1 MPSFASATGVMASP
15 SEAHRIGAGLWPR
28 LFSALCFGPLV
39 LAVFY
44 IGPPLSDLALA
55 LAGSLM
61 LWEWLRLTGAVA
73 SWRSQWSW
81 LALLPALVVLCAAGH
96 LPIWALLAL
105 PLGLV
110 VAFFLQTPAG
120 GPTAFPRLWLL
131 AGLAY
136 VSIPLLSLQWIRNQA
151 EDGMLLVFFLLACVW
166 VSDSAAYFVG
176 KTVGGPKLFPRVSP
190 KKTWSGGIAG
200 LLAGAL
206 AWLIGM
212 MLYAEGSLVVFALI
226 GILLSLV
233 CICGDFVE
241 SALKRHFGV
250 KDSGRLI
257 PGHGG
262 ILDRV
267 DGLMFAA
274 VVLAII
280 SMLWGSPLSWQF
292 N

>member
-1 MPSFASATGVMASP
+1 MM
-15 SEAHRIGAGLWPR
+15 
-28 LFSALCFGPLV
+28 
-39 LAVFY
+39 
-44 IGPPLSDLALA
+44 
-55 LAGSLM
+55 
-61 LWEWLRLTGAVA
+61 WEWLRLTGAVTG
-73 SWRSQWSW
+73 WRSQWSW
-81 LALLPALVVLCAAGH
+81 LALLPALVVLCAVGH
-96 LPIWALLAL
+96 LPVWALLAV
-105 PLGLV
+105 PLGLI
-110 VAFFLQTPAG
+110 VAFSLQTPAG

-136 VSIPLLSLQWIRNQA
+136 VSIPLLALQWIRNQT
-151 EDGMLLVFFLLACVW
+151 ESGMVLVFLLFACVW

-176 KTVGGPKLFPRVSP
+176 KTVGGPKLFPRTSP

-200 LLAGAL
+200 VLAGAV

-212 MLYAEGSLVVFALI
+212 MLYAEGSVIVFALI
-226 GILLSLV
+226 GVLLSLV
-233 CICGDFVE
+233 CVCGDYVE
-241 SALKRHFGV
+241 SALKRRFGV

-280 SMLWGSPLSWQF
+280 SLLWGSPLSWQF
-292 N
+292 D

>member
-1 MPSFASATGVMASP
+1 MASP

-28 LFSALCFGPLV
+28 LLSALCFGPLV

-44 IGPPLSDLALA
+44 IGPPLSDLGLA
-55 LAGSLM
+55 LAGGLM
-61 LWEWLRLTGAVA
+61 MWEWLRLTGAVTG
-73 SWRSQWSW
+73 WRSQWSW
-81 LALLPALVVLCAAGH
+81 LALLPALVVLCAVGH
-96 LPIWALLAL
+96 LPVWALLAV
-105 PLGLV
+105 PLGLI
-110 VAFFLQTPAG
+110 VAFSLQTPAG

-136 VSIPLLSLQWIRNQA
+136 VSIPLLGLQWIRNQT
-151 EDGMLLVFFLLACVW
+151 ESGMVLVFLLFACVW

-176 KTVGGPKLFPRVSP
+176 KTVGGPKLFPRTSP

-200 LLAGAL
+200 VLAGAV

-212 MLYAEGSLVVFALI
+212 MLYAEGSVIVFALI
-226 GILLSLV
+226 GVLLSLV
-233 CICGDFVE
+233 CVCGDYVE
-241 SALKRHFGV
+241 SALKRRFGV

-280 SMLWGSPLSWQF
+280 SLLWGSPLSWQF
-292 N
+292 D

>member
-1 MPSFASATGVMASP
+1 MASP

-28 LFSALCFGPLV
+28 LLSALCFGPLV

-44 IGPPLSDLALA
+44 IGPPLSDLGLA
-55 LAGSLM
+55 LAGGLM
-61 LWEWLRLTGAVA
+61 MWEWLRLTGAVA
-73 SWRSQWSW
+73 GWRSQWSW
-81 LALLPALVVLCAAGH
+81 LALLPALVVLCAVGH
-96 LPIWALLAL
+96 LPVWALFAV
-105 PLGLV
+105 PLGLI
-110 VAFFLQTPAG
+110 VAFSLQTPAG

-136 VSIPLLSLQWIRNQA
+136 VSIPLLALQWIRNQT
-151 EDGMLLVFFLLACVW
+151 ESGMVLVFLLFACVW

-176 KTVGGPKLFPRVSP
+176 KTVGGPKLFPRTSP

-200 LLAGAL
+200 VLAGAV

-212 MLYAEGSLVVFALI
+212 MLYAEGSVIVFALI
-226 GILLSLV
+226 GVLLSLV
-233 CICGDFVE
+233 CVCGDYVE
-241 SALKRHFGV
+241 SALKRRFGV

-280 SMLWGSPLSWQF
+280 SLLWGSPLSWQF
-292 N
+292 D

>member
-1 MPSFASATGVMASP
+1 MASP
-15 SEAHRIGAGLWPR
+15 SEVQQIGAGLR
-28 LFSALCFGPLV
+28 LRLLSALIFGPLI
-39 LAVFY
+39 LAIVY
-44 IGPPLSDLALA
+44 LGPPLSDLGLA
-55 LAGSLM
+55 LAGCLM
-61 LWEWLRLTGAVA
+61 MWEWLRLTGAVTG
-73 SWRSQWSW
+73 WRSQWSW

-96 LPIWALLAL
+96 LPVWALLAL
-105 PLGLV
+105 PLGLI
-110 VAFFLQTPAG
+110 VAFALQAPAG
-120 GPTAFPRLWLL
+120 GQTAFPRLWLL

-136 VSIPLLSLQWIRNQA
+136 ICIPLLAFEWIRNQA
-151 EDGMLLVFFLLACVW
+151 EGGMVLVFLLLACVW
-166 VSDSAAYFVG
+166 VGDSAAYFVG
-176 KTVGGPKLFPRVSP
+176 KTVGGPKLFPRTSP

-200 LLAGAL
+200 VLAGGI

-212 MLYAEGSLVVFALI
+212 MLYAEGSLLVFAAI

-233 CICGDFVE
+233 CVCGDFVE
-241 SALKRHFGV
+241 SALKRRFGV
-250 KDSGRLI
+250 KDSGHLI

-280 SMLWGSPLSWQF
+280 SLLWGSPLSWQF

>member
-1 MPSFASATGVMASP
+1 MASP

-28 LFSALCFGPLV
+28 LLSALCFGPLV

-44 IGPPLSDLALA
+44 IGPPLSDLGLA
-55 LAGSLM
+55 LAGGLM
-61 LWEWLRLTGAVA
+61 MWEWLRLTGAVTG
-73 SWRSQWSW
+73 WRSQWSW
-81 LALLPALVVLCAAGH
+81 LTLLPALVVLCAVGH
-96 LPIWALLAL
+96 LPVWALLAV
-105 PLGLV
+105 PLGLIA
-110 VAFFLQTPAG
+110 AFSLQTPAG

-136 VSIPLLSLQWIRNQA
+136 VSIPLLALQWIRNQT
-151 EDGMLLVFFLLACVW
+151 ESGMVLVFLLFACVW

-176 KTVGGPKLFPRVSP
+176 KTVGGPKLFPRTSP

-200 LLAGAL
+200 VLAGAV

-212 MLYAEGSLVVFALI
+212 MLYAEGSVIVFALI
-226 GILLSLV
+226 GVLLSLV
-233 CICGDFVE
+233 CVCGDYVE
-241 SALKRHFGV
+241 SALKRRFGV

-280 SMLWGSPLSWQF
+280 SLLWGSPLSWQF
-292 N
+292 D

>member
-1 MPSFASATGVMASP
+1 MASP

-28 LFSALCFGPLV
+28 LLSALCFGPLV

-44 IGPPLSDLALA
+44 IGPPLSDLGLA
-55 LAGSLM
+55 LAGGLM
-61 LWEWLRLTGAVA
+61 MWEWLRLTGAVTG
-73 SWRSQWSW
+73 WRSQWSW
-81 LALLPALVVLCAAGH
+81 LALLPALVVLCAVGH
-96 LPIWALLAL
+96 LPVWALFAV
-105 PLGLV
+105 PLGLI
-110 VAFFLQTPAG
+110 VAFSLQTPAG

-131 AGLAY
+131 AGLTY
-136 VSIPLLSLQWIRNQA
+136 VSIPLLALQWIRNQT
-151 EDGMLLVFFLLACVW
+151 ESGMVLVFLLFACVW

-176 KTVGGPKLFPRVSP
+176 KTVGGPKLFPRTSP

-200 LLAGAL
+200 VLAGAV

-212 MLYAEGSLVVFALI
+212 MLYAEGSVIVFALI
-226 GILLSLV
+226 GVLLSLV
-233 CICGDFVE
+233 CVCGDYVE
-241 SALKRHFGV
+241 SALKRRFGV

-280 SMLWGSPLSWQF
+280 SLLWGSPLSWQF
-292 N
+292 D